1 MAFAAY
7 SFIVLLLCVSILADG
22 AWLAHG
28 SSREDAAASKL
39 STESGVLARKLLHIS
54 RGNDAAGNSNGKK
67 KKKKKKKKK
76 RAPSASSS
84 YTDAQMSKRRVRRG
98 SDPIHNRS

>member
-22 AWLAHG
+22 TWLAHG
-28 SSREDAAASKL
+28 SSREDAASKL
-39 STESGVLARKLLHIS
+39 STERGVLARKLLHIS
-54 RGNDAAGNSNGKK
+54 RGNDVAGNSNS
-67 KKKKKKKKK
+67 KKKKKKKK
-76 RAPSASSS
+76 RAPSAPSS

>member
-7 SFIVLLLCVSILADG
+7 CFIVLLLCVSILADG

-28 SSREDAAASKL
+28 SGREDAASEL
-39 STESGVLARKLLHIS
+39 STELAGKLLHIS
-54 RGNDAAGNSNGKK
+54 RGNAAAGNSNSKK

>member
-22 AWLAHG
+22 KWLAHG
-28 SSREDAAASKL
+28 SSREDAASKL
-39 STESGVLARKLLHIS
+39 STERGLLARKLLHIS
-54 RGNDAAGNSNGKK
+54 RGNDVAGNSNS
-67 KKKKKKKKK
+67 KKKKKKK

>member
-7 SFIVLLLCVSILADG
+7 SFIGLLLCVSILADG

-28 SSREDAAASKL
+28 SSREDAASKL
-39 STESGVLARKLLHIS
+39 STERGVLARKLLHIS
-54 RGNDAAGNSNGKK
+54 RGNDVAGNSNS
-67 KKKKKKKKK
+67 KKKKKKK

-84 YTDAQMSKRRVRRG
+84 YADAQMSKRRVRRG